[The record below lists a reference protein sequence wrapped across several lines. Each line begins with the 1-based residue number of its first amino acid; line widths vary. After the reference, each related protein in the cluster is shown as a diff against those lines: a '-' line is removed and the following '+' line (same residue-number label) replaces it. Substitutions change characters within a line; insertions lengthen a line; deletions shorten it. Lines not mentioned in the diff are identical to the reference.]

1 MWTDSLGEQLKTKTV
16 ELDRLQQAGE
26 VLRRIIRVR
35 ELTEKLRKHMQQVS
49 ISCPLHKKTYFPPF
63 SREG

>member
-1 MWTDSLGEQLKTKTV
+1 MCTCLKCKKTVAIETKIGDAQLKSKTV

-35 ELTEKLRKHMQQVS
+35 ELTEKLRKHMQQVD
-49 ISCPLHKKTYFPPF
+49 LL
-63 SREG
+63 